1 MPRKK
6 FFKDKTVVITGS
18 SRGIGRATAYA
29 FAEEG
34 AFVVL
39 NGRNTKRLEQTR
51 IAMENK
57 GHKVYAISGD
67 VTSPEE
73 SRNLIEESHAR
84 TGRIDILVN
93 NAGTIMRAGFEEIK
107 PEVFR
112 KVIDGNILGSAYP
125 SMFALPFLKESGG
138 SVFFI
143 SSLAGLHGLP
153 SASAYS
159 AAKMALTGLV
169 ESIRIELEGT
179 GVHVGIIYVGF
190 TENDPEK
197 RVLSA
202 DGSLIR
208 INPPRQSPQK
218 KVARSIMKCVKKR
231 KYKSALSI
239 PGKLARTGFRLAPG
253 LADFLLKFSYKN
265 FRKLYE

>member
-1 MPRKK
+1 MPRDRYFENKI
-6 FFKDKTVVITGS
+6 VIITGS

-29 FAEEG
+29 MAEAG
-34 AFVVL
+34 AKVVL
-39 NGRNTKRLEQTR
+39 NGRNTERLELTR
-51 IAMENK
+51 RAMEDR
-57 GHKVYAISGD
+57 GLKVLSISGD

-73 SRNLIEESHAR
+73 SRNLIEETLAL
-84 TGRIDILVN
+84 TGRIDVLIN
-93 NAGTIMRAGFEEIK
+93 NAGTIMRAGFEEVK

-112 KVIDGNILGSAYP
+112 KVIEGNILGSAYP
-125 SMFALPFLKESGG
+125 SIFAIPHLKKSGG
-138 SVFFI
+138 SMFFI

-169 ESIRIELEGT
+169 ESIRIELAGT
-179 GVHVGIIYVGF
+179 GVHTGIIYVGF
-190 TENDPEK
+190 TENDPDK

-208 INPPRQSPQK
+208 IDPHFQSPQK
-218 KVARSIMKCVKKR
+218 KVARSIMKCVEKR
-231 KYKSALSI
+231 KYKAALSM

-265 FRKLYE
+265 FRNLYK

>member
-1 MPRKK
+1 MRRKK
-6 FFKDKTVVITGS
+6 YFQDKIVVITGS
-18 SRGIGRATAYA
+18 SRGIGRATAYV

-34 AFVVL
+34 ALVVL
-39 NGRNTKRLEQTR
+39 NGRNIERLEQTR
-51 IAMENK
+51 KEMENK
-57 GHKVYAISGD
+57 GHKVLSIRGD
-67 VTSPEE
+67 VTSPGE
-73 SRNLIEESHAR
+73 SRTLIEETIAG
-84 TGRIDILVN
+84 TGRIDVLIN
-93 NAGTIMRAGFEEIK
+93 NAGTIMRAAFEEIK

-125 SMFALPFLKESGG
+125 SMFALPYLKQSGG

-169 ESIRIELEGT
+169 ESIRTELAGT
-179 GVHVGIIYVGF
+179 GVHAGIIYVGF
-190 TENDPEK
+190 TENDPDK

-218 KVARSIMKCVKKR
+218 KVARSIMKCVKKK

-239 PGKLARTGFRLAPG
+239 SGKFARTGFRLAPG